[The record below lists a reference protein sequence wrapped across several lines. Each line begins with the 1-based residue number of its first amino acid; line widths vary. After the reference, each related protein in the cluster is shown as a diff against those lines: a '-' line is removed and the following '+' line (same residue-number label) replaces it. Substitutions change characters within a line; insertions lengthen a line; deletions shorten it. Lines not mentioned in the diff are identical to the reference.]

1 MTESEGE
8 GWLVLRAQSG
18 DREALD
24 ALLEAARRTLKR
36 YVLGMVGDVSSA
48 DDVLQETLVRIYRK
62 LQWLDDPALFRPW
75 AFRIA
80 SREAFRSLAK
90 RRQAQL
96 RDADDSVLDDIP
108 AAMPDPPQPGELARL
123 LEHASPASRAVL
135 LLHYQDDLTISEVAA
150 VLGISPGTVKSR
162 LAYGL
167 RTLRQAPRERAR

>member
-24 ALLEAARRTLKR
+24 ALLGQARGMLKR
-36 YVLGMVGDVSSA
+36 YVLGMVGDAASA

-96 RDADDSVLDDIP
+96 RDADDSFLDEIP
-108 AAMPDPPQPGELARL
+108 AAVPDPPQPKELERL

-167 RTLRQAPRERAR
+167 RTLRQARRETAR